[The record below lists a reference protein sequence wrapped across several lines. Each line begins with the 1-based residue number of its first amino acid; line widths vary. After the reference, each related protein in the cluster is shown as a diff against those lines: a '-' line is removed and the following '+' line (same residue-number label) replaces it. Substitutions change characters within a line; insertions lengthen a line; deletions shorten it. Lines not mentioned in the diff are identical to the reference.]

1 MIKIAAYYKLEKLS
15 EQLRKQHKI
24 RSKTRLDCVQY
35 VDSRNRLKPFISSKS
50 QLFFYLTEPRNF
62 VKANSDRTADWA
74 LTVRGQNLTSLY
86 LDDLEF
92 PQFYYGYPNKSKRS
106 PFSNDGYLF
115 VVNDDMTVIELFI
128 IKNGRNLISA
138 YYQEL
143 IDGTFK
149 SEMQQLRNQAKTFF
163 NY

>member
-15 EQLRKQHKI
+15 EELRKQHKI
-24 RSKTRLDCVQY
+24 RSNKRLDCTQY
-35 VDSRNRLKPFISSKS
+35 LDTRNRLKNFTSSKG
-50 QLFFYLTEPRNF
+50 QLYFYLTEPRNF
-62 VKANSDRTADWA
+62 VKANSNRIADWA
-74 LTVRGQNLTSLY
+74 LTVAGQNLTSLY

-92 PQFYYGYPNKSKRS
+92 PQFYYGYPDKSKRS
-106 PFSNDGYLF
+106 PFANDGYLF
-115 VVNDDMTVIELFI
+115 VANDDVTTIELFI
-128 IKNGRNLISA
+128 IANGRNLISA

-149 SEMQQLRNQAKTFF
+149 NEMQQLRNQATAFF